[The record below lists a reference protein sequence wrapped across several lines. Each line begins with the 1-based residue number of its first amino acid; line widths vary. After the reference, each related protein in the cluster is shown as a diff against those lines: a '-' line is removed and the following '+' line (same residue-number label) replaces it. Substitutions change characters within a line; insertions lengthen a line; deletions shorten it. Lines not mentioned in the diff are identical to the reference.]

1 MSSVLARYEVSGER
15 RKPKPSGST
24 SSVPSPKIETPFFAW
39 LFSMAKIRSC
49 LRIRLAFSMPFEV
62 AISTSCVTWCVFS
75 SDRCVGIATAPAGGT
90 APAVGA
96 GVDSAF
102 GERTASGGT
111 AWGLLILGMCALK
124 CRAPDYLS
132 WKSAW
137 QSLKASD
144 VAVKKGRELGL
155 GQRADAGRLDVAVLE
170 QHQGRDAAD
179 AELGRRELVLVD
191 VDLGDLQP
199 ALVFLGHLVEDRRD
213 RLARPA
219 PLGPVVDQHRGVG
232 LQDLGLEGVV
242 GDTADGRSGTA
253 GGGARHGLLGGWCGK
268 TFIMGAPAEVPKYRL
283 GQVLNY

>member
-1 MSSVLARYEVSGER
+1 MSSVLARYDVSGER

-49 LRIRLAFSMPFEV
+49 LRIRLAFSMPLAV
-62 AISTSCVTWCVFS
+62 AISTSWVTWCVFS
-75 SDRCVGIATAPAGGT
+75 SERGVGIATAPAVGT
-90 APAVGA
+90 APVGA
-96 GVDSAF
+96 GVDSAL

-124 CRAPDYLS
+124 CRAPGYLS

-137 QSLKASD
+137 ESLKASD
-144 VAVKKGRELGL
+144 VAVKKGRELGF

-170 QHQGRDAAD
+170 QHQRRDAAD

-242 GDTADGRSGTA
+242 GDAADGGS
-253 GGGARHGLLGGWCGK
+253 
-268 TFIMGAPAEVPKYRL
+268 
-283 GQVLNY
+283 